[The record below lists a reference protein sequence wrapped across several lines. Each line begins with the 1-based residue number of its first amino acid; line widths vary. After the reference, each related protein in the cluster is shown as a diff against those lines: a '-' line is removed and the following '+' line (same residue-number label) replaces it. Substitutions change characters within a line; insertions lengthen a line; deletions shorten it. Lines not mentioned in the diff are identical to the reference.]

1 MAKPRTTQPTY
12 AVSVQDDP
20 DSDGALRF
28 TFLPEGGRHE
38 YIVSVRPLKEE
49 TQFNWIRPPVEAEIR
64 GELEAIARQRLA
76 ARHEWLERLRKLLV
90 TVKGWAQEFGWATRI
105 VDKKMEDAEIGNYK
119 APALLLQQE
128 AVRLFL
134 EPVARDAPGTD
145 GAVDLCLMPSYDDIA
160 SLYHYDNRWN
170 LHYVYRGAPVV
181 ANGREGDAKPLTK
194 AAFRK
199 VLDEMKVHA
208 E

>member
-1 MAKPRTTQPTY
+1 MAKQRATEPSY
-12 AVSVQDDP
+12 SVSICDDT
-20 DSDGALRF
+20 DAIGAIRF
-28 TFLPEGGRHE
+28 TFLPEGGRQD
-38 YIVSVRPLKEE
+38 YVVSVRYAEGE
-49 TQFNWIRPPVEAEIR
+49 TAFNWIRPPAEEETR
-64 GELEAIARQRLA
+64 GELENITRQRLA
-76 ARHEWLERLRKLLV
+76 ARHAWLERLRKLLL
-90 TVKGWAQEFGWATRI
+90 TVKEWAEELGWATRI
-105 VDKKMEDAEIGNYK
+105 IDKKMEDAEVGNYK
-119 APALLLQQE
+119 APALLLQQG

-170 LHYVYRGAPVV
+170 LHYVYHGAPVV

-199 VLDEMKVHA
+199 VLDEMKAHA